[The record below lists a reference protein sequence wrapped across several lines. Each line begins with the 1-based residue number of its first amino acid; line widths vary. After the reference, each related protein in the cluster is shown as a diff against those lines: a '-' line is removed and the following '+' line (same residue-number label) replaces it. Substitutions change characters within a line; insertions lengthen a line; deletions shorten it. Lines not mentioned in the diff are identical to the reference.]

1 MYYICN
7 MPTITKR
14 NTGRKQEHQGRS
26 FYHAGYQTQ
35 EWRAIR
41 RQVLQH
47 EPLCRDCKANGII
60 KTANVIDHIKPVRL
74 GGEFWE
80 TTNMQPLCTSCHNR
94 KSAYESK
101 GINPVGGKFS
111 TQDDRKTAG
120 HSFSHP
126 CITE

>member
-1 MYYICN
+1 
-7 MPTITKR
+7 MPTINKR
-14 NTGRKQEHQGRS
+14 NTKPKGDHQGRR
-26 FYHAGYQTQ
+26 FYHAGYQTN

-47 EPLCRDCKANGII
+47 EPLCRDCKAKGIV
-60 KTANVIDHIKPVRL
+60 KVANVIDHIKPVRL

-80 TTNMQPLCTSCHNR
+80 TNNMQPLCTSCHNS

-101 GINPVGGKFS
+101 GINPVAYEIS
-111 TQDDRKTAG
+111 TQDERKTAG

-126 CITE
+126 RESK